1 MSKVFIVNLLIFL
14 QNKYVHQSPESEN
27 EFGGMSLINVDNVDL
42 VKHYEISKLNYS
54 QVTLNA
60 GDCIYMPS
68 SKLNK
73 SIFSKK

>member
-1 MSKVFIVNLLIFL
+1 MSKVFIFNLSTFS
-14 QNKYVHQSPESEN
+14 QSKYVHQSPESEN
-27 EFGGMSLINVDNVDL
+27 EFGGSSLINVDKVNL
-42 VKHYEISKLNYS
+42 VKHYKISKLNYS

-73 SIFSKK
+73 NI